1 MTILRTVERMSNMN
15 ENILVVIPVQD
26 RHKEKLER
34 AGKGCHF
41 TYSTPKDVT
50 EEMIGRADIIIGNI
64 PAAKLHA
71 PSGLRFLQL
80 NSAGADNYIKPGVLD
95 ANTILTNATGAY
107 SKAVAEHTFAVM
119 LMLQKKLHL
128 YRDAQNRSEWTD
140 EGTVTSITDA
150 TVLVVGLGDIGL
162 HFARMAKA
170 LGAYVIGIKR
180 CAGECP
186 DGVDELYTTDGLD
199 QVLPRADV
207 IASFLPG
214 TAATCHMYT
223 KERFELMK
231 PSAIFLNSGRG
242 NAVASDVLYD
252 VLINHQIASAGID
265 VTEPEPLP
273 SDHPLWRLPN
283 LMITPHI
290 SGQYHLPETF
300 ERIVDI
306 AAYNLSAFLEER
318 PLKNIVDFTTGY
330 RKH

>member
-1 MTILRTVERMSNMN
+1 MN
-15 ENILVVIPVQD
+15 EKILVVIPVQE
-26 RHKEKLER
+26 RHIEKLEK

-41 TYSTPKDVT
+41 TYSTPQDVT
-50 EEMIGRADIIIGNI
+50 EEMVERADIIIGNV
-64 PAAKLHA
+64 PVGKLHA
-71 PSGLRFLQL
+71 PKGLRLLQL
-80 NSAGADNYIKPGVLD
+80 NSAGADNFIKPGVLD
-95 ANTILTNATGAY
+95 ANTVLTNATGAY
-107 SKAVAEHTFAVM
+107 SKAVAEHTFAMM

-128 YRDAQNRSEWTD
+128 YRDAQLRSEWTD

-170 LGAYVIGIKR
+170 LGAYTIGVKR
-180 CAGECP
+180 NSGECP
-186 DGVDELYTTDGLD
+186 EGVDELYTTEELD

-207 IASFLPG
+207 IVSFLPG
-214 TAATCHMYT
+214 TAATYHIYT
-223 KERFELMK
+223 RERFELMK
-231 PSAIFLNSGRG
+231 ESAIFLNSGRG
-242 NAVASDVLYD
+242 NAAASDVLYEA
-252 VLINHQIASAGID
+252 LLNHQIAAAGID

-273 SDHPLWRLPN
+273 SDHPLWKLPN

-306 AAYNLSAFLEER
+306 AAYNLSACLEGR

-330 RKH
+330 KKH

>member
-1 MTILRTVERMSNMN
+1 MN

-26 RHKEKLER
+26 RHKKKLEA
-34 AGKGCHF
+34 AGQGCQF
-41 TYSTPKDVT
+41 IYSTPKDVT
-50 EEMIGRADIIIGNI
+50 EETIEQADIIIGNV

-71 PSGLRFLQL
+71 PSRLRLLQL
-80 NSAGADNYIKPGVLD
+80 NSAGADNYIKPGVL
-95 ANTILTNATGAY
+95 NPKTLLTNATGAY

-119 LMLQKKLHL
+119 FMLQKKLHL
-128 YRDAQNRSEWTD
+128 YRDAQLHSDWTD

-162 HFARMAKA
+162 HFARMVKA
-170 LGAYVIGIKR
+170 LGANVIGIKR
-180 CAGECP
+180 SAGECP
-186 DGVDELYTTDGLD
+186 EGVDELYTTDALD
-199 QVLPRADV
+199 TVLPRADIIV
-207 IASFLPG
+207 SILPG
-214 TAATCHMYT
+214 TAATSHIYT

-231 PSAIFLNSGRG
+231 KSAIFLNSGRG

-252 VLINHQIASAGID
+252 ALVNHEIAAAGID

-273 SDHPLWRLPN
+273 ADHPLWKLSN
-283 LMITPHI
+283 LVITPHV
-290 SGQYHLPETF
+290 SGGYHLPETF

-306 AAYNLSAFLEER
+306 AAYNLSAYLEGR